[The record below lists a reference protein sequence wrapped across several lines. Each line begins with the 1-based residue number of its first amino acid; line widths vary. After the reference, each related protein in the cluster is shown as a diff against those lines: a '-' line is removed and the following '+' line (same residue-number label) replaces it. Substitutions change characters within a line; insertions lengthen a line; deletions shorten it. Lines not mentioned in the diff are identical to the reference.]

1 MHPKTG
7 ASGYADR
14 AHVTPKKTVLV
25 VEDDAAIRRGLVDT
39 LQFAG
44 FQVIACGDGQ
54 EGLDVALS
62 AQIDLAVLDVM
73 LPKRDGFAI
82 LADVRRSRPGLP
94 VILVTARGAEQDRV
108 HGLQTG
114 ADDYVVK
121 PFSSKEL
128 LARVQAVLRRS
139 AERPS
144 DVGRVAV
151 AGRAID
157 LDRREI
163 VRPDQSRVQLSE
175 KEAELL
181 RYLVANRGRAIS
193 RAELLERV
201 WGLPPG
207 GDTATRA
214 IDMHIVNLRDKLA
227 DPPEQPAVVLTVRGK
242 GYMLAAE
249 VPR

>member
-1 MHPKTG
+1 MT
-7 ASGYADR
+7 
-14 AHVTPKKTVLV
+14 TPPKTVLV
-25 VEDDAAIRRGLVDT
+25 VEDDAAIRRGIVDA
-39 LQFAG
+39 LKFAG
-44 FQVIACGDGQ
+44 YAVIACGCGQ
-54 EGLDVALS
+54 EGQDTALQAQLDLV
-62 AQIDLAVLDVM
+62 VLDVM
-73 LPKRDGFAI
+73 LPKVSGTSI
-82 LADVRRSRPGLP
+82 LAAIRRARPSLP

-108 HGLQTG
+108 HGLQAG

-144 DVGRVAV
+144 DVGRISI

-157 LDRREI
+157 FDRREI
-163 VRPDQSRVQLSE
+163 ERPDRSRVLLSA

-181 RYLVANRGRAIS
+181 RYLVQNRGRAIA

-201 WGLPPG
+201 WGLPAG
-207 GDTATRA
+207 GDAGTRA

-227 DPPEQPAVVLTVRGK
+227 DPPERPAVVLTVRGK

-249 VPR
+249 AS

>member
-1 MHPKTG
+1 MTQK
-7 ASGYADR
+7 R
-14 AHVTPKKTVLV
+14 TVLV

-44 FQVIACGDGQ
+44 YAVIACGDGQ
-54 EGLDVALS
+54 DGLDTALS
-62 AQIDLAVLDVM
+62 AQLDLAILDVM

-82 LADVRRSRPGLP
+82 LAEVRRSRPALP
-94 VILVTARGAEQDRV
+94 VILVTARGAEADRIR
-108 HGLQTG
+108 GLETG

-128 LARVQAVLRRS
+128 LARVTAVLRRS
-139 AERPS
+139 AERPT
-144 DVGRVAV
+144 DVGRITV
-151 AGRAID
+151 AGRTID
-157 LDRREI
+157 LERREI
-163 VRPDQSRVQLSE
+163 ERGDRSRVQLSE

-181 RYLVANRGRAIS
+181 RYLVANRGRAIA

-201 WGLPPG
+201 WGLPAG

-227 DPPEQPAVVLTVRGK
+227 DSSDKPSVVLTVRGK

>member
-1 MHPKTG
+1 
-7 ASGYADR
+7 
-14 AHVTPKKTVLV
+14 VTSKKTVLV
-25 VEDDAAIRRGLVDT
+25 VEDDAAIRRGLVDA

-44 FQVIACGDGQ
+44 FEVIACSDGEQ
-54 EGLDVALS
+54 GLATALS
-62 AQIDLAVLDVM
+62 AQLDLAVLDVM

-82 LADVRRSRPGLP
+82 LAEVRRSRPALP

-144 DVGRVAV
+144 DVARVAV

-157 LDRREI
+157 FERREI
-163 VRPDQSRVQLSE
+163 ERPDKSRVLLSE

-181 RYLVANRGRAIS
+181 RYLVQNRGRAIA

-201 WGLPPG
+201 WGLPAG

-227 DPPEQPAVVLTVRGK
+227 DAPERPQVVLTVRGK

-249 VPR
+249 VAP

>member
-1 MHPKTG
+1 MT
-7 ASGYADR
+7 
-14 AHVTPKKTVLV
+14 TKKIVLV
-25 VEDDAAIRRGLVDT
+25 VEDDAAIRRGLVDA

-44 FQVIACGDGQ
+44 YAVIACADGQ
-54 EGLDVALS
+54 EGLDTACT
-62 AQIDLAVLDVM
+62 AQLDLAILDVM

-82 LADVRRSRPGLP
+82 LAETRRVRPSLP

-108 HGLQTG
+108 HGLQIG

-128 LARVQAVLRRS
+128 LARVAAVLRRS

-144 DVGRVAV
+144 DVGRITI

-157 LDRREI
+157 FDRREI
-163 VRPDQSRVQLSE
+163 ERPDRSRAQLSE

-181 RYLVANRGRAIS
+181 RYLVQNRGRAIG
-193 RAELLERV
+193 RTELLERV
-201 WGLPPG
+201 WGLPAG
-207 GDTATRA
+207 GDSATRA

-227 DPPEQPAVVLTVRGK
+227 DPSDRPAVVLTVRGK
-242 GYMLAAE
+242 GYMLAADGAS
-249 VPR
+249 

>member
-1 MHPKTG
+1 
-7 ASGYADR
+7 
-14 AHVTPKKTVLV
+14 VTTPKTVLV
-25 VEDDAAIRRGLVDT
+25 VEDDAAIRRGLVDA

-44 FQVIACGDGQ
+44 YRVIACADGQ
-54 EGLDVALS
+54 EGRDVALG
-62 AQIDLAVLDVM
+62 AQLDLAILDVM

-82 LADVRRSRPGLP
+82 LAEVRRSRPALP
-94 VILVTARGAEQDRV
+94 VILVTARGSEHDRV

-128 LARVQAVLRRS
+128 LARVTAVLRRS

-144 DVGRVAV
+144 DVGRITI

-157 LDRREI
+157 FDRREI
-163 VRPDQSRVQLSE
+163 ERPDSSRVQLSE

-181 RYLVANRGRAIS
+181 RYLVQNRGRAIA

-201 WGLPPG
+201 WGLPAG
-207 GDTATRA
+207 GDSATRA

-227 DPPEQPAVVLTVRGK
+227 DAPERPCVVLTVRGK

-249 VPR
+249 AP

>member
-1 MHPKTG
+1 VPT
-7 ASGYADR
+7 
-14 AHVTPKKTVLV
+14 KKTVLV
-25 VEDDAAIRRGLVDT
+25 VEDDAAIRRGLVDS

-44 FQVIACGDGQ
+44 FTVIPCGDGEQ
-54 EGLDVALS
+54 GLDTALT
-62 AQIDLAVLDVM
+62 AQLDLAILDVM
-73 LPKRDGFAI
+73 LPKRSGFAI
-82 LADVRRSRPGLP
+82 LTEIRRARPGLP
-94 VILVTARGAEQDRV
+94 VILVTARGAEADRV
-108 HGLQTG
+108 HGLQEG

-128 LARVQAVLRRS
+128 LARVSAVLRRS

-144 DVGRVAV
+144 DVGRVTV

-157 LDRREI
+157 FDRRE
-163 VRPDQSRVQLSE
+163 VERPDKTRVLLSE
-175 KEAELL
+175 KECELL
-181 RYLVANRGRAIS
+181 RYLVQNRGRAIA

-207 GDTATRA
+207 GDPSTRA

-249 VPR
+249 GT